1 MIAHSPG
8 PFVARLTNWWLLF
21 TIGFIFG
28 GFYLISKLGKQVGGG
43 PINVAGIMTLS
54 APALYATYA
63 VGSLVLLLFSG
74 ATGAIFWIIGK

>member
-1 MIAHSPG
+1 M
-8 PFVARLTNWWLLF
+8 
-21 TIGFIFG
+21 
-28 GFYLISKLGKQVGGG
+28 ISKLGKQEGGG